1 MPSSL
6 FDYVDGPIHPMG
18 ALSEADF
25 CKLARIDCGRFPDSV
40 CCGGGVDPLET
51 ECRIVG
57 DANIE
62 KQNLCRIWWTQ
73 NACAYTGSRRAGT
86 IGVSCPPKPQ
96 PPTPPQPPKPPT
108 GPLCNPAS
116 VGKRFSFNFPSG
128 KKWTLSQ
135 KDDAS
140 ARAFYCGGSAPQP
153 ASPDTIVC
161 PDGFDTGLPIGA
173 KTLVDPCRNH
183 QKVVGGWRIGVGP
196 TEDGLDTTHK
206 AYYTDGFATGPAP
219 DGKGIMIMRGDMR
232 IIIYPTVESAWE
244 AWTAETGLPKPTR
257 SPGSVVGISE
267 PCGGMLGY
275 RCGTGMECKY
285 ANPNDPLLDR
295 PGRCEYRSSPA
306 SPEPGKCLPGGKC
319 GPAWIPPSLAI
330 R

>member
-140 ARAFYCGGSAPQP
+140 ARVFYCGGIAEVIPEVQP
-153 ASPDTIVC
+153 FVPTGPGKC
-161 PDGFDTGLPIGA
+161 PDGSDAFS
-173 KTLVDPCRNH
+173 V
-183 QKVVGGWRIGVGP
+183 
-196 TEDGLDTTHK
+196 
-206 AYYTDGFATGPAP
+206 
-219 DGKGIMIMRGDMR
+219 RGQWKCPSGEGER
-232 IIIYPTVESAWE
+232 
-244 AWTAETGLPKPTR
+244 
-257 SPGSVVGISE
+257 
-267 PCGGMLGY
+267 CGGMGGD
-275 RCGTGMECKY
+275 RCGSGLECY
-285 ANPNDPLLDR
+285 YENPLSPLMD
-295 PGRCEYRSSPA
+295 A
-306 SPEPGKCLPGGKC
+306 PGKCRRIK
-319 GPAWIPPSLAI
+319 
-330 R
+330 